1 MVCAQKE
8 IRYIIAMPAH
18 NTSTRQIGQYLKYP
32 EPDKQMNTIK
42 HLVRCMLL
50 IAGLSAV
57 VAVHAQDTVTGDT
70 PVSDDNSSDTP
81 ATDVSPDTSTT
92 RMSQQG
98 HYRVSY
104 QSLTEP
110 IPLNRIHSWTLHLE
124 TADGEAV
131 DDAQIAV
138 YGGMPVHKHGFPT
151 APRVTQGL
159 GNGDYRV
166 EGLKFSMAGH
176 WELWLNIRAGG
187 QTDKAVIHVILP

>member
-1 MVCAQKE
+1 
-8 IRYIIAMPAH
+8 
-18 NTSTRQIGQYLKYP
+18 
-32 EPDKQMNTIK
+32 MNTIK
-42 HLVRCMLL
+42 HLVCGILL
-50 IAGLSAV
+50 IAGLSMTVSA
-57 VAVHAQDTVTGDT
+57 HAQDKITGDT
-70 PVSDDNSSDTP
+70 PASGGSSSDTP
-81 ATDVSPDTSTT
+81 ATDDSPDTSTT

-104 QSLTEP
+104 QSLAEP

-159 GNGDYRV
+159 GDGNYRV

-176 WELWLNIRAGG
+176 WEVWLNIRSGG
-187 QTDKAVIHVILP
+187 LTDKAVINVVFP

>member
-1 MVCAQKE
+1 
-8 IRYIIAMPAH
+8 
-18 NTSTRQIGQYLKYP
+18 
-32 EPDKQMNTIK
+32 MNTIK
-42 HLVRCMLL
+42 DLVRGVLL
-50 IAGLSAV
+50 IAGLSA
-57 VAVHAQDTVTGDT
+57 AVLAHAQDTNTSDI

-81 ATDVSPDTSTT
+81 DMEATPDTSTT

-104 QSLTEP
+104 QSKVKP

-124 TADGEAV
+124 IPDGEAV

-159 GNGDYRV
+159 GNGNYRV

-176 WELWLNIRAGG
+176 WELWLNIRSGTL
-187 QTDKAVIHVILP
+187 TDKAVFHVILPGYPGHP

>member
-1 MVCAQKE
+1 
-8 IRYIIAMPAH
+8 
-18 NTSTRQIGQYLKYP
+18 
-32 EPDKQMNTIK
+32 
-42 HLVRCMLL
+42 MLL
-50 IAGLSAV
+50 IAGLSMTVSA
-57 VAVHAQDTVTGDT
+57 HAQDTVTGDT
-70 PVSDDNSSDTP
+70 HVSGGNSSDTQNTN
-81 ATDVSPDTSTT
+81 TDDSPNTSTT
-92 RMSQQG
+92 RMSQQE

-104 QSLTEP
+104 QSKVEP

-176 WELWLNIRAGG
+176 WELWLNIRSGG
-187 QTDKAVIHVILP
+187 VTDKAVFHVILP

>member
-1 MVCAQKE
+1 
-8 IRYIIAMPAH
+8 
-18 NTSTRQIGQYLKYP
+18 
-32 EPDKQMNTIK
+32 MNTIK
-42 HLVRCMLL
+42 DLVRSVLL
-50 IAGLSAV
+50 IAGLSA
-57 VAVHAQDTVTGDT
+57 AVSAHAQDTVTGDT
-70 PVSDDNSSDTP
+70 SVSNDNSSDTQS
-81 ATDVSPDTSTT
+81 TDNSPDTSTT

-104 QSLTEP
+104 QSKVDP
-110 IPLNRIHSWTLHLE
+110 IPLNRIHSWTLRLE

-131 DDAQIAV
+131 DDAQIAI

-176 WELWLNIRAGG
+176 WELWLNIRAGDL
-187 QTDKAVIHVILP
+187 TDKAVFNVVLP

>member
-1 MVCAQKE
+1 
-8 IRYIIAMPAH
+8 
-18 NTSTRQIGQYLKYP
+18 
-32 EPDKQMNTIK
+32 MNTIK
-42 HLVRCMLL
+42 HLVRGMLL
-50 IAGLSAV
+50 ITSLSA
-57 VAVHAQDTVTGDT
+57 AVSAQAQVTVTGDS
-70 PVSDDNSSDTP
+70 PVSGGKSSDI
-81 ATDVSPDTSTT
+81 AVSDTTPDTSTT

-98 HYRVSY
+98 HFRVTYHSKV
-104 QSLTEP
+104 EP

-131 DDAQIAV
+131 DDAKIAV

-176 WELWLNIRAGG
+176 WELWLNIRSGDL
-187 QTDKAVIHVILP
+187 TDKAVINVVLP

>member
-1 MVCAQKE
+1 
-8 IRYIIAMPAH
+8 
-18 NTSTRQIGQYLKYP
+18 
-32 EPDKQMNTIK
+32 MNTIK
-42 HLVRCMLL
+42 HLVRGMLL
-50 IAGLSAV
+50 ITSLSA
-57 VAVHAQDTVTGDT
+57 AVSALAQDTVTGDT
-70 PVSDDNSSDTP
+70 PDI
-81 ATDVSPDTSTT
+81 STT

-104 QSLTEP
+104 HSKVEP

-131 DDAQIAV
+131 DDAKIAV
-138 YGGMPVHKHGFPT
+138 YGGMPVHRHGFPT

-176 WELWLNIRAGG
+176 WEVWLNIRSGG
-187 QTDKAVIHVILP
+187 QTDKAVINVVLP